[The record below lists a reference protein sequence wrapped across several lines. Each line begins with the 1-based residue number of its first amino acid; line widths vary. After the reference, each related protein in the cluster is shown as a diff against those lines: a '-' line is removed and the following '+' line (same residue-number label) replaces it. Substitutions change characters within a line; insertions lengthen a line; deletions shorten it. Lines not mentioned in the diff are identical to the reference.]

1 MKKRKVP
8 MRRDLLTNEMVPKKE
23 LVRIVLDK
31 EGNLSID
38 PTGKKPGRGA
48 YVSLKP
54 DNIQV
59 AKDKQV
65 LNQSLKIKVDDS
77 FYDELFEYVEHQKAR
92 QELFGDNK

>member
-1 MKKRKVP
+1 MKKRKIP

-23 LVRIVLDK
+23 LVRVVLDK

-54 DNIQV
+54 DIIQT

-65 LNQSLKIKVDDS
+65 LNQSLKVKVDDA
-77 FYDELFEYVEHQKAR
+77 FYDELFEYVDHQKAR
-92 QELFGDNK
+92 QELFGDNQ